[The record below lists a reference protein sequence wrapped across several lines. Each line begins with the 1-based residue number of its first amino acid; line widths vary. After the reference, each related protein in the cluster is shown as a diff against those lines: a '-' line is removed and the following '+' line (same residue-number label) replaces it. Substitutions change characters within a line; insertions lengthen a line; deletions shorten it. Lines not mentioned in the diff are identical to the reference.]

1 MCVYVVVSGSQKK
14 YVLSSPRGFA
24 FVVFQ
29 EEEAV
34 QKVLDSIPHTID
46 GRQVDAKKAIPHAIH
61 QVSCHVSSCC
71 CRPNR
76 ML

>member
-1 MCVYVVVSGSQKK
+1 MVVRH
-14 YVLSSPRGFA
+14 LFPRGFA

-34 QKVLDSIPHTID
+34 QKVLDNIPHTID

-61 QVSCHVSSCC
+61 QVSCPVLLQTKQDVANDVNSD
-71 CRPNR
+71 
-76 ML
+76 